1 MPLRD
6 ALEAARDDA
15 PDSKMQLM
23 AANIAEGVRAGQ
35 SLAQALEYYPRYFS
49 PTIIGLIAAGEK
61 TGRLARIFE
70 KCRDILRRQADNAQR
85 MRKVTRYPKISF
97 AIFIGLALLQHHT
110 GLPYA
115 AAALCFAAAIVWAL
129 RRYVGAFRELTDRFM
144 LLIPVVGTLI
154 RQNSIAFFADSLAL
168 VYSAGMDMR
177 QGLVVAA
184 GTIPNLA
191 VRADIE
197 RVLPQVTAG
206 QSVYNAL
213 KGSGQFDSLALG
225 MLRAGEN
232 SGNYDACLTQLADYY
247 NKKTDAAVTTAH
259 QSASASFASGSSP
272 GSGRG
277 PRSCSS
283 SARAWSSH

>member
-6 ALEAARDDA
+6 ALDAARDDA
-15 PDSKMQLM
+15 PDAKMQLM

-35 SLAQALEYYPRYFS
+35 SLAQALEYYPHYFS

-61 TGRLARIFE
+61 TGRLGRIFE

-85 MRKVTRYPKISF
+85 LRKVTRYPKISF
-97 AIFIGLALLQHHT
+97 AIFIGLSLLQNHT

-115 AAALCFAAAIVWAL
+115 AAALCFVVALVWAL
-129 RRYVGAFRELTDRFM
+129 RRYVSAFQELTDRMM
-144 LLIPVVGTLI
+144 LFIPIVGPLL
-154 RQNSIAFFADSLAL
+154 RQNSVAMFADSLAL

-191 VRADIE
+191 VRADIV

-206 QSVYNAL
+206 QTLYKCLQS
-213 KGSGQFDSLALG
+213 SRQFDGLALG

-232 SGNYDACLTQLADYY
+232 SGNFDACLTQLAEYY
-247 NKKTDAAVTTAH
+247 NKKTDAAVTMA
-259 QSASASFASGSSP
+259 QQVI
-272 GSGRG
+272 G
-277 PRSCSS
+277 P
-283 SARAWSSH
+283 ALTIIMGAVVTWGI